1 MGLLMWAPLLLA
13 AVFGSLGPVIARRL
27 PPALGTWLLSAGGLV
42 VASGSI
48 AVLGF
53 LAFTWVGRSP
63 LLAAEGHWSTAALR
77 RADPVPGPVEL
88 AALLGL
94 TLISAR
100 LLAVAVRRGRALLQ
114 AHRLATALP
123 AHGEELAVLD
133 DAAALA
139 YAVPGRPGRIVAT
152 TGLLRR
158 LDAAERRAVLT
169 HERSHLR
176 HRHHLHHAAG
186 QLAAAA
192 NPLLGRIPAALR
204 LATERWADEDAA
216 RTVRRDTVARALT
229 RSASRQ
235 PRTGPGAGV
244 VLAVA
249 AEQIAARV
257 QALHSPPPRPTAWRI
272 AALVT
277 VLAVCAVST
286 LAAAHETER
295 VFEVAKNAYLL
306 AHRQR

>member
-1 MGLLMWAPLLLA
+1 MGVLLYAPLLLTGL
-13 AVFGSLGPVIARRL
+13 FGTVAPIIARRL
-27 PPALGTWLLSAGGLV
+27 PPALGTWLLSVGGLV
-42 VASGSI
+42 AAAGSI

-53 LAFTWVGRSP
+53 LAFAWVGQVP
-63 LLAAEGHWSTAALR
+63 LLAAQGHWSTTALR
-77 RADPVPGPVEL
+77 HADPVPGPVEL
-88 AALLGL
+88 VALLGL
-94 TLISAR
+94 AVISVR
-100 LLAVAVRRGRALLQ
+100 LLAVAVRRGRALLT
-114 AHRLATALP
+114 AYRLAATLS

-133 DAAALA
+133 DPAPLA
-139 YAVPGRPGRIVAT
+139 YAVPGRPGRIMAS
-152 TGLLRR
+152 TGLLRA
-158 LDAAERRAVLT
+158 LDAGERRAVLA

-186 QLAAAA
+186 QLAATI
-192 NPLLGRIPAALR
+192 PLLRRIPAALM

-244 VLAVA
+244 VLAVG

-257 QALHSPPPRPTAWRI
+257 HALHAAPPRAAAWRI
-272 AALVT
+272 AALIT
-277 VLAVCAVST
+277 LLAVCAVST
-286 LAAAHETER
+286 LAAAQETER

-306 AHRQR
+306 AHR